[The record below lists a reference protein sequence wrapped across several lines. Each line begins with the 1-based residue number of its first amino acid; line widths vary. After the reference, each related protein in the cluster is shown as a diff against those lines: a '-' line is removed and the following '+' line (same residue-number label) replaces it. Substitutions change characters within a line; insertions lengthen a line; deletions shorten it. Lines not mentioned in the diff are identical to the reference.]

1 MTHEQLEQVV
11 LGLSNLVMA
20 QTAADS
26 AQRVAFDSLL
36 AVVGTAFPP
45 LLEPMAEKLQTLQSI
60 VRADVDEDHLHVFD
74 NTIAN
79 IQARIEV
86 LRS

>member
-1 MTHEQLEQVV
+1 MDNEQLERVV
-11 LGLSNLVMA
+11 MGLSNLVMA
-20 QTAADS
+20 QTAANS

-45 LLEPMAEKLQTLQSI
+45 LLDMMAEKLHTVPNV
-60 VRADVDEDHLHVFD
+60 VRGDIDPDHVHIFD

-79 IQARIEV
+79 MLALIDT

>member
-1 MTHEQLEQVV
+1 MNHEQLEQVV

-20 QTAADS
+20 QTAADA

-45 LLEPMAEKLQTLQSI
+45 LLQPMMEKIQILQAI
-60 VRADVDEDHLHVFD
+60 VRVDVDEDHLRIFD

-79 IQARIEV
+79 IQARIEA